1 MKYRYR
7 LHPSDCALGENEQFY
22 SNMEAK
28 GWRLVNRGRNF
39 SKFAP
44 VEPSRARYRIE
55 VCAPEPLE
63 TGSALS
69 EGQLAVFEDCGWEFV
84 TYQRMLHVFRAP
96 EGSRAPEFYTDPRQ
110 QAETLKKL
118 RRSAI
123 GSCLYI
129 VLYMC
134 FYLIFYSY
142 ISDGPTQFYAQLYRY
157 FITATSLYL
166 LLAVIVL
173 STFYTSVRDVWLVTR
188 TYRRMKQGIPLDH
201 DPQKR
206 HTLHH
211 LFQRSFLA
219 LTLLCIL
226 LSGLQ
231 LLTTRKAPLPQEADG
246 PYLLLRD
253 LGHEGERTTFMDRD
267 SKVTCTRSLLAD
279 YWDTVEYLDTG
290 ADHCWIY
297 QDIYRLRDG
306 RMAMGLARALLEA
319 ATFGGNFTPVQTEGL
334 DAAWTTHGMEVVA
347 VKGNMAAYITYLG
360 GSYDNFDPQA
370 ICAALAEVWADTAD

>member
-1 MKYRYR
+1 MKRVQYRF
-7 LHPSDCALGENEQFY
+7 HPSDYDLGASEQFY
-22 SNMEAK
+22 GDMEAK
-28 GWRLVNRGRNF
+28 GWRLAARGRYL
-39 SKFAP
+39 SKFVP

-55 VCAPEPLE
+55 VCTPEFPDTDSE
-63 TGSALS
+63 LS
-69 EGQLAVFEDCGWEFV
+69 EGQQAVFEDCGWEYI
-84 TYQRMLHVFRAP
+84 TYHGPLHVFRAP
-96 EGSRAPEFYTDPRQ
+96 AGSRAPEFYSDPRQ
-110 QAETLKKL
+110 QAETLKKM
-118 RRSAI
+118 RRGALWCWLPAALLVAFILFLESIPQNGLIRAGAEFQVKLVTLPAI
-123 GSCLYI
+123 
-129 VLYMC
+129 
-134 FYLIFYSY
+134 
-142 ISDGPTQFYAQLYRY
+142 
-157 FITATSLYL
+157 YL
-166 LLAVIVL
+166 LLFSFLLWSV
-173 STFYTSVRDVWLVTR
+173 YTSIRDAWLITR
-188 TYRRMKQGIPLDH
+188 TYRRLKKGIPLDH
-201 DPQKR
+201 APKR
-206 HTLHH
+206 RRLHRWITGA
-211 LFQRSFLA
+211 LWGMTALSVLLA
-219 LTLLCIL
+219 AA
-226 LSGLQ
+226 Q
-231 LLTTRKAPLPQEADG
+231 LLGTRTYPLPAQADG

-306 RMAMGLARALLEA
+306 RMAMGLARALLET